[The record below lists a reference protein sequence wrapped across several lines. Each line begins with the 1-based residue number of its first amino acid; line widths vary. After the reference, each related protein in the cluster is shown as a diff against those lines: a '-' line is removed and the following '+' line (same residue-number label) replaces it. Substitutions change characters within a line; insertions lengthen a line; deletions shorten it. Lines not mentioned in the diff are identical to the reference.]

1 LPTAGRPSR
10 QSGFTLIEVVVALAI
25 AALALVAIFEA
36 GGAGLRG
43 VDLAQRYVAATRA
56 AQAHLAEVGV
66 SIPLATTE
74 TGGVDAAGFRWA
86 IRMTPTLV
94 RPAADDRN
102 PPQVLYAVDS
112 SVSWQ
117 AGAAARSVHLS
128 TLRLGTANARRP

>member
-1 LPTAGRPSR
+1 
-10 QSGFTLIEVVVALAI
+10 LIEVVVALAI

-66 SIPLATTE
+66 SIPLAATTE
-74 TGGVDAAGFRWA
+74 TGGVDAAGFRWL

-102 PPQVLYAVDS
+102 PPQALYAVDS
-112 SVSWQ
+112 IVSWQ
-117 AGAAARSVHLS
+117 AGAAPRSVHLS